1 MGKHKNRNRNLKK
14 IENKNSGKNMT
25 VEAEKTKINSET
37 DGSDIVNESVS
48 MLNTETAGKTEEENK
63 TVEKTVAAGS
73 EPVEKASGAENAPID
88 KKAGAENTLAEKQAA
103 SENDSSIKQASTEKT
118 PVENQTV
125 AGASEDTS
133 ETDEY
138 EEDEDDD
145 EDDEEPAYNRANV
158 NRIKKMILITIAAM
172 ILVPTTIAI
181 CLFVKVIKLEKQL
194 DTYKKEAA
202 EQRELNEKLRSASE
216 SEGSTA
222 ENMQYYSSEES
233 GSLDYQIT
241 IYSETKNNLLQG
253 KEADT
258 AELNVIERSSTENVM
273 NVDSVAEKADDV
285 SVENS
290 SEKTSDDNMDTS
302 EAKEEISATEEIGK
316 TVKLNGKKVY
326 LTFDDGPSAYTG
338 DILDILKEKGVKA
351 TFFVVAK
358 PESYYPDYQRIVD
371 EGHTLAMHSYSH
383 VYKQVYGSLDDFKY
397 DVESLHQ
404 LIYNV
409 TGYDSKVYRFPG
421 GSSNTVASVNIQDC
435 MKYLDEQGYV
445 YFDWNAQNGDAV
457 DYYVTPEELNANVM
471 SYVVNNKG
479 DTVVLMHDLGSHYN
493 TIEALPSLIDQLQ
506 SEGYEILPI
515 TEDTKPVRHVEYD
528 PAKTT
533 K

>member
-25 VEAEKTKINSET
+25 VDAVETKINSET
-37 DGSDIVNESVS
+37 DGNDIVNESVS
-48 MLNTETAGKTEEENK
+48 MLNAETVGKAEEDNK
-63 TVEKTVAAGS
+63 TDEKTVAAGN

-88 KKAGAENTLAEKQAA
+88 KKAGAENTSAEKQVA
-103 SENDSSIKQASTEKT
+103 SEN
-118 PVENQTV
+118 QTL
-125 AGASEDTS
+125 AGASENTS

-138 EEDEDDD
+138 EEDEVDEDDD

-222 ENMQYYSSEES
+222 ENMQYYCSEES